1 MDEEN
6 YQREENENRSRLADI
21 VEESGKKI
29 ASRAFNNLKSAGNK
43 AIKKGLGKLATAA
56 APFLAKVGLIIGASV
71 AIILALAALLLKIFI
86 TILLWTVGFTLFV
99 IFVLFIIN
107 SGAYMVPPGENL
119 TSQLLFT
126 DDTQCQGDSHPE
138 CPCGW
143 PVRIDTGQRY
153 RLTQGPQVSPILTS
167 CSHQGLEAIDLS
179 SGEFAVDPNDIIVAT
194 HNGTITNIAID
205 GNGGLWISIQ
215 GTCNGTVFTSM
226 YVHFD
231 SWNPNL
237 NIGQT
242 ITRGTPL
249 GIMGTTGFSTAPH
262 VHYEFWGDNPR
273 MAIPNLPMNPQV
285 GCCGFDDCGSI
296 VVPATTP

>member
-21 VEESGKKI
+21 AEESGKKI

-71 AIILALAALLLKIFI
+71 AIILALVALLLKIFI

-119 TSQLLFT
+119 SNQPSLI
-126 DDTQCQGDSHPE
+126 GDSQCTETERPE

-143 PVRIDTGQRY
+143 PVLPNEGESVLDVY
-153 RLTQGPQVSPILTS
+153 QG
-167 CSHQGLEAIDLS
+167 SHTIPMVGTHSVIEAIDVIHLPEGYLAPGHPVTS
-179 SGEFAVDPNDIIVAT
+179 RVS
-194 HNGTITNIAID
+194 
-205 GNGGLWISIQ
+205 
-215 GTCNGTVFTSM
+215 GTVRRIWSDPVVYGNAVEIESTCQGSPIILRYGHNTAVVVSEGESVEM
-226 YVHFD
+226 NQIIAYSGD
-231 SWNPNL
+231 S
-237 NIGQT
+237 G
-242 ITRGTPL
+242 
-249 GIMGTTGFSTAPH
+249 MGGPH
-262 VHYEFWGDNPR
+262 VHYEFANPTSFS
-273 MAIPNLPMNPQV
+273 MQPPYIPKPIPEGCNSWASNPYPCDVQ
-285 GCCGFDDCGSI
+285 I
-296 VVPATTP
+296 P